1 MAWEYSD
8 KVKDLFMKAIT
19 NKEESHFG
27 TIENPDGTGSYGSIA
42 CGDAMVFFFKVKKDL
57 VDPRKD
63 VIIES
68 KYKTFGCT
76 SAIASS
82 EALCLMI
89 EEQKLTPIE
98 AMKITSQDIVDFLG
112 GMPTQKIH
120 CSVMGT
126 EVLKVAVSDWAK
138 KRNIQLHGFEKSDVN
153 DHDDG
158 KMVCHCFGLS
168 DNFIK
173 KKVHD
178 LNLQDP
184 EDIKNTIKAGGG
196 CGMCVNS
203 PDGLNAIIQEV
214 WGRKEKTTDDR
225 QLLETKKIHESL
237 LKEFEGQARTELN
250 YVELVDIKDHVVY
263 CIFENEQDKTRMEKY
278 FHDHVD
284 KKVVVIDV

>member
-8 KVKDLFMKAIT
+8 KVKNLFMKAIT
-19 NKEESHFG
+19 NKEGSHFG

-42 CGDAMVFFFKVKKDL
+42 CGDAMVFYFKVRKDS

-98 AMKITSQDIVDFLG
+98 AMRITSQDIVDFLG

-126 EVLKVAVSDWAK
+126 EVLKVAVSDWAN
-138 KRNIQLHGFEKSDVN
+138 KRGLQLTGFEKNDKL

-173 KKVHD
+173 RKVQD
-178 LNLQDP
+178 LKLQDP

-214 WGRKEKTTDDR
+214 WGRKEKTPNDS
-225 QLLETKKIHESL
+225 QQIETRKIHEAL
-237 LKEFEGQARTELN
+237 LREFNGNAKVELN
-250 YVELVDIKDHVVY
+250 YVELVEIKDHMVY
-263 CIFENEQDKTRMEKY
+263 CIFENEQDKIRMEKY
-278 FHDHVD
+278 LHDHVD
-284 KKVVVIDV
+284 KKVIVIDV

>member
-1 MAWEYSD
+1 MAWEYSE

-19 NKEESHFG
+19 NKDESHFG
-27 TIENPDGTGSYGSIA
+27 TIDNPDGTGSYGSIA
-42 CGDAMVFFFKVKKDL
+42 CGDAMVFYFKVQKDK

-63 VIIES
+63 IIIES

-82 EALCLMI
+82 EALCIMI
-89 EEQKLTPIE
+89 EEQKLTPID
-98 AMKITSQDIVDFLG
+98 AMKITSKEIVDFLG

-138 KRNIQLHGFEKSDVN
+138 KRGLTLAGFEKSHD
-153 DHDDG
+153 DHDEG

-168 DNFIK
+168 DTFIK
-173 KKVHD
+173 KKVQD
-178 LNLQDP
+178 LKLQDA
-184 EDIKNTIKAGGG
+184 EDIKNSIKAGGG

-214 WGRKEKTTDDR
+214 WGKTKKNPDNSQALET
-225 QLLETKKIHESL
+225 QKIHKALLEA
-237 LKEFEGQARTELN
+237 FEGDAKNVLN
-250 YVELVDIKDHVVY
+250 YVELVDIKDHMVY
-263 CIFENEQDKTRMEKY
+263 CIFENEQDKISMEKY
-278 FHDHVD
+278 LHDHID
-284 KKVVVIDV
+284 KRVVVIDV

>member
-19 NKEESHFG
+19 NKEQSHFG

-42 CGDAMVFFFKVKKDL
+42 CGDAMVFYFKVKKDSM
-57 VDPRKD
+57 DPKKD
-63 VIIES
+63 VIIEA

-89 EEQKLTPIE
+89 EAQKLTPIE

-138 KRNIQLHGFEKSDVN
+138 KRGLQLLGFENNDQP

-173 KKVHD
+173 RKVHD
-178 LNLQDP
+178 LKLQDP

-214 WGRKEKTTDDR
+214 WGRQVKVSDDKK
-225 QLLETKKIHESL
+225 LMETKKIHEAL
-237 LKEFEGQARTELN
+237 LREFENGAKTELN
-250 YVELVDIKDHVVY
+250 YVELVDIKDHMVY
-263 CIFENEQDKTRMEKY
+263 CIFENDQDKRKMEQY
-278 FHDHVD
+278 LHDRVD